1 MTISL
6 TGTSLLVGTEAGL
19 INIYDILSH
28 QLLRTISSHKGM
40 SIVYLKTMLKP
51 VDLIGHVSLS
61 LNVGNTLDAKDFMPV
76 RPVMPFQRMKDAKIR
91 DVHEVTMMLPVQDM
105 VRVSVVLTQV
115 VADRLLQTSF
125 SQDYSEDELL
135 KDYAF
140 FVQPTTTDSS
150 GISLRSRV
158 TELEN
163 EVGRLREQLGKAKGV
178 NDVMWETVVH
188 QLVPNGKGE
197 EVEDDSTR
205 RRKRG
210 RV

>member
-1 MTISL
+1 
-6 TGTSLLVGTEAGL
+6 
-19 INIYDILSH
+19 
-28 QLLRTISSHKGM
+28 
-40 SIVYLKTMLKP
+40 
-51 VDLIGHVSLS
+51 
-61 LNVGNTLDAKDFMPV
+61 
-76 RPVMPFQRMKDAKIR
+76 MPFQRMKDAKIR

-105 VRVSVVLTQV
+105 TF
-115 VADRLLQTSF
+115 F